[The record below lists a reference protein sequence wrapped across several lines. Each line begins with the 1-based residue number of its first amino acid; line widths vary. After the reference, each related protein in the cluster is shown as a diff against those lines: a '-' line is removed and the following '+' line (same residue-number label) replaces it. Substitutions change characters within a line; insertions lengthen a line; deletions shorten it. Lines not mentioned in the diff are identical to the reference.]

1 MSSLQ
6 KDSVRREDFRDS
18 YGRIGYCVAVFSV
31 FATSMH
37 SGILGALLT
46 FAGRVWYPIYAER
59 TSVWGLS
66 PLEDQQLARLTMWV
80 PAGAV
85 FVALGLALF
94 AAWLGESERRAALG
108 ETERVRKAWAA
119 GGDHV

>member
-18 YGRIGYCVAVFSV
+18 YGRIGYGVAVFSV

-37 SGILGALLT
+37 SGVLGALLT

-59 TSVWGLS
+59 TSVWGMS
-66 PLEDQQLARLTMWV
+66 PLEGPGRRRRPCLNARE
-80 PAGAV
+80 
-85 FVALGLALF
+85 F
-94 AAWLGESERRAALG
+94 
-108 ETERVRKAWAA
+108 
-119 GGDHV
+119 